1 MTCLSPSRLLN
12 YQARA
17 WLYASL
23 SRCVLEGWIV
33 RASCQSPLSSVAE
46 IVVVE
51 REVERSGVSPRLI
64 RKSRVVFAPGNAK

>member
-33 RASCQSPLSSVAE
+33 RTSCQSPFVVCRRDRGRGKGGRE
-46 IVVVE
+46 I
-51 REVERSGVSPRLI
+51 RGIATLD
-64 RKSRVVFAPGNAK
+64 